1 MEHTFFET
9 LHKVKEV
16 LIENAKN
23 YVPEPEPNPEVHHG
37 DVIVGEDQTRFYVR
51 NVTSSGEI
59 IGVFIRNDGDYTQ
72 VTFPFKTFQKVS
84 GPRIDFTRIN

>member
-23 YVPEPEPNPEVHHG
+23 YVPPNPEVHYG

-72 VTFPFKTFQKVS
+72 VTFPFKTFQKVT
-84 GPRIDFTRIN
+84 GRVDFTRIN